1 MECTEPQYS
10 PSFEACPLF
19 QPEVVVAALRGT
31 WPGLLSLALLAPAA
45 AWPQDSRATVA
56 VMYFTNS
63 ALVNHADY
71 EPLSKGI
78 AEMLITELAASP
90 QLQVVE
96 RDRLQKLLEE
106 QNLSG
111 SGRVDQQ
118 TAVQLGKILGAR
130 HMLMGGFVID
140 PKRNLRLDLRAVD
153 VETSRVEYVE
163 TVSGKAEDVLSLI
176 STLGSRVNSRLK
188 LPPLPTARRTGHK
201 TSKSDQLRAVM
212 LLSRALNE
220 EDRGNTSGAIALYR
234 EALGVYPQYERARVL
249 LASAEQSGK
258 SATPQ

>member
-1 MECTEPQYS
+1 MTA
-10 PSFEACPLF
+10 PSCG
-19 QPEVVVAALRGT
+19 RG
-31 WPGLLSLALLAPAA
+31 WRALLSFALLLPGTALA
-45 AWPQDSRATVA
+45 QHNRATVA

-63 ALVNHADY
+63 ALVNHGDY

-90 QLQVVE
+90 ALQVVE
-96 RDRLQKLLEE
+96 RDRLQKLIEE

-111 SGRVDQQ
+111 SGKVDQE

-140 PKRNLRLDLRAVD
+140 PKQNMRLDLRAVD

-163 TVSGKAEDVLSLI
+163 TVSGKSDNVLSLI
-176 STLGSRVNSRLK
+176 STLGAKVNSRLK
-188 LPPLPTARRTGHK
+188 LPPLPSSQHTSEK
-201 TSKSDQLRAVM
+201 TSKPDQLRAVM

-220 EDRGNTSGAIALYR
+220 EDRGNISGAITLYR
-234 EALGVYPQYERARVL
+234 EALGVYPQYERAKVL
-249 LASAEQSGK
+249 LASAEQSAK
-258 SATPQ
+258 SGTPQ

>member
-1 MECTEPQYS
+1 MPAPYLRGRWRGLFAVTLLS
-10 PSFEACPLF
+10 PSG
-19 QPEVVVAALRGT
+19 V
-31 WPGLLSLALLAPAA
+31 LA
-45 AWPQDSRATVA
+45 QDTRATVA

-63 ALVNHADY
+63 ALVNHSEY

-90 QLQVVE
+90 ALQVVE

-106 QNLSG
+106 QDLKSAG
-111 SGRVDQQ
+111 KVDQE

-140 PKRNLRLDLRAVD
+140 PRQNMRLDLRAVD

-163 TVSGKAEDVLSLI
+163 TVSGKAEYLLSLI
-176 STLGSRVNSRLK
+176 STLGAKVNSRLK
-188 LPPLPTARRTGHK
+188 LPPIRTAHRTEGK

-220 EDRGNTSGAIALYR
+220 EDRGNVSGAIKLYR
-234 EALGVYPQYERARVL
+234 EALGVYPQYDRAKVL
-249 LASAEQSGK
+249 LASAEK
-258 SATPQ
+258 SVGSDSH